1 MANKKKVSSELQ
13 GLTRLITEATL
24 GITDLVEAMQH
35 RVVHPP
41 YLPSTF
47 VQHLISRIAGFTYN
61 NVRWSTQI
69 IGQGIDKALGPLS
82 RVLGEIEATD
92 DREALRS
99 ILNGVIGD
107 YLEEKENPLKIT
119 MQFRNNAKA
128 ITLTKASLKKTYPN
142 ISGQILLMV
151 HGSCM
156 NDIQWTQ
163 KAHNHGI
170 ALAKELNKTPLF
182 LHYNSGRHIS
192 TNGQKFN
199 ELLEE
204 LVQNWP
210 VPIEEIVIL
219 GHSMGGL
226 LTRSALY
233 YGQKQESSWTK
244 HLTKIIF
251 LGTPHHGA
259 PLEKAGNVLDVVLES
274 IPYAKPFA
282 RLGKIRSAGV
292 TDLRYGNLVDE
303 DWQNNDR
310 FEMQGDQRI
319 HIPLPKGVEFFSIA
333 ASVGNTPDSL
343 SSQIRGDN
351 MVGLKSAT
359 GQHSI
364 LAKGLKFKKKN
375 IMIVNEC
382 SHMGLLSNP
391 EIYAKMKSWLE

>member
-1 MANKKKVSSELQ
+1 MSDKKKASSELQ
-13 GLTRLITEATL
+13 GITRLITEATL
-24 GITDLVEAMQH
+24 GITDLVEAMHH

-41 YLPSTF
+41 GIPSTF
-47 VQHLISRIAGFTYN
+47 VQNLITKIAGFTYN
-61 NVRWSTQI
+61 NVRWSTRI
-69 IGQGIDKALGPLS
+69 IGNGIDKALVPLNQ
-82 RVLGEIEATD
+82 VLGEIVATD
-92 DREALRS
+92 ESEALRS
-99 ILNGVIGD
+99 VLNGVVGD

-119 MQFRNNAKA
+119 MQFKNNAKA

-142 ISGQILLMV
+142 ISGKILLMV

-192 TNGQKFN
+192 TNGQEFN
-199 ELLEE
+199 KLLAE

-259 PLEKAGNVLDVVLES
+259 PMEKAGNVLDVVLES

-303 DWQNNDR
+303 DWQNKDR

-319 HIPLPKGVEFFSIA
+319 HIPLPKGVVFFSIA

-359 GQHSI
+359 GKHSI
-364 LAKGLKFKKKN
+364 SAKSLKFKKKN
-375 IMIVNEC
+375 TMIIHEC

-391 EIYAKMKSWLE
+391 EIYDKMKSWLE